1 MPRLESGQ
9 QYPDSGNSGL
19 LGRDWVTGDF
29 FFTPSS
35 LFFFFFKLYLILFL
49 MARIFFKWSQ
59 RIRNWII
66 NCIWICSP
74 PLVPN
79 CSSKCWET
87 VNENCDLNPN
97 SLILNQ
103 MTIQIEHFW
112 TKCCIY
118 NIQCSILFCGCIKH
132 QLHLFK
138 NIIKSFCNP
147 SQPEIV
153 CIFCYSTSCWTS
165 LLYS

>member
-1 MPRLESGQ
+1 MPWLESGQ
-9 QYPDSGNSGL
+9 QYSDSGNSGL
-19 LGRDWVTGDF
+19 LGRGWVTGDF
-29 FFTPSS
+29 FSPPP
-35 LFFFFFKLYLILFL
+35 LFFFFELYLISFL
-49 MARIFFKWSQ
+49 IARIFFKWSQ

-66 NCIWICSP
+66 NYIRICSP

-87 VNENCDLNPN
+87 VNENCGLNPH

-103 MTIQIEHFW
+103 ITIHIEHFW
-112 TKCCIY
+112 TKHCIY
-118 NIQCSILFCGCIKH
+118 NIQCSLLFCGCIKH

-138 NIIKSFCNP
+138 KIIKSFCNP
-147 SQPEIV
+147 SQPKIV
-153 CIFCYSTSCWTS
+153 CIFCYSSSCWIS